1 MSLAEREVLL
11 SILKLTKDGLT
22 SKELI
27 MKDAK
32 VATSLAEELLKKFA
46 QYELIEIRGKQVKTT
61 PEKRMRMAVYAIQK
75 GADFEKVCKFL
86 DWKEFENIAATIFK
100 LNGYD
105 IKRNFRFKNKKRWE
119 IDLIA
124 LKKPLIICVD
134 CKHWQHGWS
143 QSAVIK
149 ATEIQIERTKALTEA
164 LPKLHKEINL
174 EKWYKAILIP
184 TVLSLLPGTLK
195 FHKNTPIVSILQL
208 QSFINELPAYIT
220 ILTHFSKI
228 ITNKNKKLTE
238 FQQLNQK
245 EK

>member
-11 SILKLTKDGLT
+11 ALLKLTKDGLA

-27 MKDAK
+27 IKDAK
-32 VATSLAEELLKKFA
+32 VATSVAEELFKKFTHH
-46 QYELIEIRGKQVKTT
+46 ELIEVKGKLVKTT
-61 PEKRMRMAVYAIQK
+61 PEKRIKMAVYAIQK
-75 GADFEKVCKFL
+75 GADFERVCKFL

-100 LNGYD
+100 TNGYD
-105 IKRNFRFKNKKRWE
+105 IKRNFHFKNEKRWE

-124 LKKPLIICVD
+124 IKKPLIICVD

-143 QSAVIK
+143 KSAIIK
-149 ATEIQIERTKALTEA
+149 ATENQIERTKALAEA
-164 LPKLHKEINL
+164 LPKICKEIKL
-174 EKWYKAILIP
+174 ENWSQATFIP
-184 TVLSLLPGTLK
+184 TVLSLISGPLK
-195 FHKNTPIVSILQL
+195 FHKNTPIVPILQL
-208 QSFINELPAYIT
+208 QNFISELPANIT
-220 ILTHFSKI
+220 LLTHFSKN